1 MQCACV
7 AGPYM
12 LSQKYVLP
20 KQFWVF
26 FVGYR
31 FFVSHKGNLMARHP
45 SSKTSGDVAMMT
57 FSEVLN
63 QILKMLDTSGYK
75 SFFHLDSFDISS
87 YLFGYRVNNWKFASQ
102 PQSHSVSLSRLQFSV
117 ADLPRGGRRSKVAN
131 FT

>member
-1 MQCACV
+1 MLLYTYISTYMQCACV

-31 FFVSHKGNLMARHP
+31 FFVSHKGNLVARHP

-63 QILKMLDTSGYK
+63 QI
-75 SFFHLDSFDISS
+75 
-87 YLFGYRVNNWKFASQ
+87 
-102 PQSHSVSLSRLQFSV
+102 
-117 ADLPRGGRRSKVAN
+117 
-131 FT
+131 